1 MVLPGCGHSF
11 HLSCFPAGMG
21 VCCICKVQLLE
32 SMKLLATTASES
44 IFQQDKCSEK
54 DNDEEITSNH
64 EEEDLD
70 SNPDECELDEFEL
83 AASVA
88 KLHQEIFSWGHI
100 SGP

>member
-1 MVLPGCGHSF
+1 
-11 HLSCFPAGMG
+11 MG

-54 DNDEEITSNH
+54 DNDEEITLNH